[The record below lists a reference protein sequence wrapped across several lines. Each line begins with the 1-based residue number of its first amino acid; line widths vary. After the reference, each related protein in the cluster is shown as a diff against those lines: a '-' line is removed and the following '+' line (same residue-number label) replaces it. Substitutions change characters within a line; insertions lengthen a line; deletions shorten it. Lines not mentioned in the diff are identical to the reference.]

1 MPTPPDEP
9 PPLDIRRQV
18 EVFNRHGVRFLVV
31 GGSNVVAQGASHLT
45 TDLDVL
51 PVSDSDNLARLGS
64 AMEELGARLRVE
76 GLSDEEAKTLPVQ
89 LRDGRVFHS
98 AEITNWRTDAG
109 DLDVMLSMPDREGTR
124 HPYEH
129 FAVRAVPGV
138 AGDEPVQLAHLA
150 DVIASKEHAD
160 RDKDR
165 KALPA
170 LRLLLASREAA
181 RSPGSPDRSAG
192 GRDDK

>member
-1 MPTPPDEP
+1 MPTPVDDP

-18 EVFNRHGVRFLVV
+18 EVLNRHGVQFLVV
-31 GGSNVVAQGASHLT
+31 GAVNVVAQGASHLT

-51 PVSDSDNLARLGS
+51 PVSDADNLARLGS
-64 AMEELGARLRVE
+64 AMEELGARLRVG
-76 GLSDEEAKTLPVQ
+76 GLSDEEAKALPVQ

-109 DLDVMLSMPDREGTR
+109 DLDVMLSMPDRDGTR

-129 FAVRAVPGV
+129 FAARAVPGV
-138 AGDEPVQLAHLA
+138 ADDEPVQLANLA

-165 KALPA
+165 KSLPGV
-170 LRLLLASREAA
+170 RLLLANMDAEQPEGPAE
-181 RSPGSPDRSAG
+181 G
-192 GRDDK
+192 DDN